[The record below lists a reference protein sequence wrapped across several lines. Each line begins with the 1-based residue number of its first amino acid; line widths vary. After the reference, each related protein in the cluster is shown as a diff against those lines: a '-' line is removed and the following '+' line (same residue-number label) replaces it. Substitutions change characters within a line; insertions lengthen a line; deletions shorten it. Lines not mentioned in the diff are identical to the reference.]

1 MNKIKIFAMGDFLYI
16 DNIEKDIFGDRLKSI
31 LSGTDFNITNFEAP
45 LTQNFNPIKKAGPA
59 IYQQESGLKILNRY
73 NFRLLTLA
81 NNHICDYGDK
91 AVKYTLERI
100 KENEINTIGIGISKN
115 QYKEYIF
122 TKEGIKIA
130 FLSVGEDGFGANS
143 YNESFSK
150 NEYKYDWINSIKLI
164 EKIIE
169 LNTKVDSIILFVH
182 AGLEDVPIPLD
193 IWRKKYKELCE
204 LGVKLIIG
212 HHPHVPQGMEEYKGS
227 KIFYS
232 LGNSYFDFPKE
243 KELHKLSYG
252 CLIEIDTFTKE
263 IKVDRIPL
271 RMGEKLEV
279 YHDDSYLNYLTKLD
293 KALCDSYT
301 IFHEI
306 QLESYYK
313 NIYLGY
319 LKLCLGSNKILVRK
333 IKKILKQILILLKL
347 RKQDKDNNHLNLILA
362 HLFFIE
368 SHSFSIQFAL
378 RNKNDKQDIVKKKEY
393 LKLLNYGE
401 DDE

>member
-31 LSGTDFNITNFEAP
+31 LLGTDFNITNFEAP

-100 KENEINTIGIGISKN
+100 KENEINTIGIGILKN

-122 TKEGIKIA
+122 IKEGIKIA

-150 NEYKYDWINSIKLI
+150 NEYKYDWINSTKLI

-293 KALCDSYT
+293 NSLCDSYT

-313 NIYLGY
+313 NIYLSY
-319 LKLCLGSNKILVRK
+319 LKLCLGSNKILFKK
-333 IKKILKQILILLKL
+333 IKKILKKILILLKL

-393 LKLLNYGE
+393 FKLLNYGE